1 MRMTRRHIRSGTIA
15 YPDQGPAPMSL
26 APEVRTRIETLLHDN
41 RVVLFMK
48 GNPGAPRCGFSA
60 AASGLLNELLPD
72 YATVDVLEDAEIR
85 EGIKAYGNW
94 PTIPQLYVGGELVGG
109 SDIIQSMYTS
119 GELQQL
125 FGLPKPDRTP
135 PPITITDK
143 AAAEI
148 RNAMADAE
156 AGLALHLAIDARF
169 QAQFHLAE
177 AELGS
182 IRSEANGIAIY
193 MDLATAQR
201 ARNVR
206 IDWADTVQGSGL
218 TIDNPNAPAGVKAL
232 SVQDLK
238 TRLDSGDIT
247 LIDVRPPDE
256 RALAALTAPFRTLD
270 DGIEALARLPKD
282 TQLAFLC
289 HTGSR
294 SASAAEHFRGLGF
307 AKVYNVAGG
316 IDAWSREVDP
326 GVPRY

>member
-1 MRMTRRHIRSGTIA
+1 MTV
-15 YPDQGPAPMSL
+15 
-26 APEVRTRIETLLHDN
+26 APEVRARIEALLQSN

-72 YATVDVLEDAEIR
+72 YATVDVLEDPEIR

-94 PTIPQLYVGGELVGG
+94 PTIPQLYIGGELVGG

-119 GELQQL
+119 GELQEL

-156 AGLALHLAIDARF
+156 AGLALHLSIDARY

-201 ARNVR
+201 ARNVS

-232 SVQDLK
+232 SVRELQA
-238 TRLDSGDIT
+238 RLNADDIT
-247 LIDVRPPDE
+247 LVDVRPGDE
-256 RALAALTAPFRTLD
+256 RAVASLAAPFRTLD
-270 DGIEALARLPKD
+270 DGIEALTSLPKD
-282 TQLAFLC
+282 TPLAFLC

-294 SASAAEHFRGLGF
+294 SAQAAEHFRALGF
-307 AKVYNVAGG
+307 AKVYNVVGG
-316 IDAWSREVDP
+316 IDAWSREIDP

>member
-1 MRMTRRHIRSGTIA
+1 
-15 YPDQGPAPMSL
+15 MSL

>member
-1 MRMTRRHIRSGTIA
+1 MTV
-15 YPDQGPAPMSL
+15 
-26 APEVRTRIETLLHDN
+26 APEVRARIEALLQSN

-72 YATVDVLEDAEIR
+72 YATVDVLEDPEIR

-94 PTIPQLYVGGELVGG
+94 PTIPQLYIGGELVGG

-119 GELQQL
+119 GELQEL

-135 PPITITDK
+135 PPMTITDK

-156 AGLALHLAIDARF
+156 AGLALHLSIDARY

-232 SVQDLK
+232 SVRELQA
-238 TRLDSGDIT
+238 RLNADDIT
-247 LIDVRPPDE
+247 LVDVRPGDE
-256 RALAALTAPFRTLD
+256 RAVASLAAPFRTLD
-270 DGIEALARLPKD
+270 DGIEALTSLPKD
-282 TQLAFLC
+282 TPLAFLC
-289 HTGSR
+289 HTGNR
-294 SASAAEHFRGLGF
+294 SAQAAEHFRGLGF
-307 AKVYNVAGG
+307 AEVYNVVGG
-316 IDAWSREVDP
+316 IEAWSREIDP

>member
-1 MRMTRRHIRSGTIA
+1 
-15 YPDQGPAPMSL
+15 MSL
-26 APEVRTRIETLLHDN
+26 APEVRTRIETLLQGN

-60 AASGLLNELLPD
+60 TASGLLNELLPD
-72 YATVDVLEDAEIR
+72 YATVDVLEDPEIR

-156 AGLALHLAIDARF
+156 AGLALHLAIDARY

-177 AELGS
+177 AGLGS
-182 IRSEANGIAIY
+182 IRSEASGIAIY
-193 MDLATAQR
+193 MDPATAQR

-238 TRLDSGDIT
+238 ARLDAGDIT
-247 LIDVRPPDE
+247 LIDVRPGDE
-256 RALAALTAPFRTLD
+256 RAVASLATPFRTLD
-270 DGIEALARLPKD
+270 DGIDALTRLPKD
-282 TQLAFLC
+282 THLAFLC

-316 IDAWSREVDP
+316 IDAWSREIDP

>member
-1 MRMTRRHIRSGTIA
+1 MNTAVDTRS
-15 YPDQGPAPMSL
+15 
-26 APEVRTRIETLLHDN
+26 RIENLLRLN
-41 RVVLFMK
+41 PVVLFMK
-48 GNPGAPRCGFSA
+48 GSPSAPRCGFSA
-60 AASGLLNELLPD
+60 AASGILNELLPN
-72 YATVDVLEDAEIR
+72 YATVDVLEDPEIR

-119 GELQQL
+119 GELQEL

-135 PPITITDK
+135 PQITISDK

-148 RNAMADAE
+148 RNALTDAE
-156 AGLALHLAIDARF
+156 AGLALHLSIDARY

-177 AELGS
+177 AEAAS

-193 MDLATAQR
+193 MDPGTAQR
-201 ARNVR
+201 ARGVS

-232 SVQDLK
+232 SVRELK
-238 TRLDSGDIT
+238 ARLDAGDVT
-247 LIDVRPPDE
+247 LIDVRPADE
-256 RALAALTAPFRTLD
+256 RAVASLAAPFRTLD
-270 DGIEALARLPKD
+270 DGIDVLTSLPKG

-316 IDAWSREVDP
+316 IDAWSREIDP

>member
-1 MRMTRRHIRSGTIA
+1 MTV
-15 YPDQGPAPMSL
+15 
-26 APEVRTRIETLLHDN
+26 APEVRARIEALLQSN

-72 YATVDVLEDAEIR
+72 YATVDVLEDPEIR

-94 PTIPQLYVGGELVGG
+94 PTIPQLYIGGELVGG

-119 GELQQL
+119 GELQEL

-156 AGLALHLAIDARF
+156 AGLALHLSIDARY

-206 IDWADTVQGSGL
+206 FDWADTVQGSGL

-232 SVQDLK
+232 SVRELQA
-238 TRLDSGDIT
+238 RLNADDIT
-247 LIDVRPPDE
+247 LVDVRPGDE
-256 RALAALTAPFRTLD
+256 RAVASLAAPFRTLD
-270 DGIEALARLPKD
+270 DGIEALTSLPKD
-282 TQLAFLC
+282 TPLAFLC
-289 HTGSR
+289 HTGNR
-294 SASAAEHFRGLGF
+294 SAQAAEHFRGLGF
-307 AKVYNVAGG
+307 AEVYNVVGG
-316 IDAWSREVDP
+316 IEAWSREIDP

>member
-1 MRMTRRHIRSGTIA
+1 MT
-15 YPDQGPAPMSL
+15 L
-26 APEVRTRIETLLHDN
+26 VPEVRTRIETLLQSN

-72 YATVDVLEDAEIR
+72 YATVDVLEDPEIR

-94 PTIPQLYVGGELVGG
+94 PTIPQLYIGGELVGG

-119 GELQQL
+119 GELQEL

-156 AGLALHLAIDARF
+156 AGLALHLSIDARY

-182 IRSEANGIAIY
+182 LRSEANGIAIY

-232 SVQDLK
+232 SVRELQA
-238 TRLDSGDIT
+238 RLNADDIT
-247 LIDVRPPDE
+247 LVDVRPGDE
-256 RALAALTAPFRTLD
+256 RAVASLAAPFRTLD
-270 DGIEALARLPKD
+270 DGIEALTSLPKD
-282 TQLAFLC
+282 TPLAFLC
-289 HTGSR
+289 HTGNR
-294 SASAAEHFRGLGF
+294 SAQAAEHFRGLGF
-307 AKVYNVAGG
+307 AEVYNVVGG
-316 IDAWSREVDP
+316 IEAWSREIDP

>member
-1 MRMTRRHIRSGTIA
+1 MT
-15 YPDQGPAPMSL
+15 L
-26 APEVRTRIETLLHDN
+26 VPEVRTRIETLLQSN

-72 YATVDVLEDAEIR
+72 YATVDVLEDPEIR

-94 PTIPQLYVGGELVGG
+94 PTIPQLYIGGELVGG

-119 GELQQL
+119 GELQEL

-135 PPITITDK
+135 PPMTITDK

-156 AGLALHLAIDARF
+156 AGLALHLSIDARY

-182 IRSEANGIAIY
+182 LRSEANGIAIY

-201 ARNVR
+201 ARNVS

-232 SVQDLK
+232 SVRELK
-238 TRLDSGDIT
+238 ARLDGGDIT
-247 LIDVRPPDE
+247 LVDVRPDDE
-256 RALAALTAPFRTLD
+256 RARAALATPFRTFD
-270 DGIEALARLPKD
+270 DGIEALTSLPKD
-282 TQLAFLC
+282 TPLAFLC

-294 SASAAEHFRGLGF
+294 SAQAAEHFRALGF
-307 AKVYNVAGG
+307 AKVYNVVGG
-316 IDAWSREVDP
+316 IDAWSREIDP

>member
-1 MRMTRRHIRSGTIA
+1 MTV
-15 YPDQGPAPMSL
+15 
-26 APEVRTRIETLLHDN
+26 APEVRTRIETLLQSN

-72 YATVDVLEDAEIR
+72 YATVDVLEDPEIR

-119 GELQQL
+119 GELQEL

-135 PPITITDK
+135 PRITISDK

-148 RNAMADAE
+148 RNALTDAE
-156 AGLALHLAIDARF
+156 AGLTLHLSIDARY

-177 AELGS
+177 AEAAS

-193 MDLATAQR
+193 MDPGTAQR
-201 ARNVR
+201 ARGVS

-232 SVQDLK
+232 SVRELK
-238 TRLDSGDIT
+238 ARLDAGDVT
-247 LIDVRPPDE
+247 LVDVRPGDE
-256 RALAALTAPFRTLD
+256 RAVASLAAPFRTLD
-270 DGIEALARLPKD
+270 DGIDALTSLPKD
-282 TQLAFLC
+282 TALAFLC

-316 IDAWSREVDP
+316 IDAWSREIDP

>member
-1 MRMTRRHIRSGTIA
+1 MNTAIDTRS
-15 YPDQGPAPMSL
+15 
-26 APEVRTRIETLLHDN
+26 RIETLLRQN
-41 RVVLFMK
+41 PVVLFMK
-48 GNPGAPRCGFSA
+48 GSPSAPRCGFSA
-60 AASGLLNELLPD
+60 AASGFLNELLPD
-72 YATVDVLEDAEIR
+72 YATVDVLEDPEIR

-119 GELQQL
+119 GELQEL

-135 PPITITDK
+135 PQITISDK
-143 AAAEI
+143 AAVEI
-148 RNAMADAE
+148 RNALSDAE
-156 AGLALHLAIDARF
+156 AGLALHLSIDARY

-177 AELGS
+177 AEAAS

-193 MDLATAQR
+193 MDPGTAQR
-201 ARNVR
+201 ARGVS

-232 SVQDLK
+232 SVRELRA
-238 TRLDSGDIT
+238 RLDAGDVT

-256 RALAALTAPFRTLD
+256 RAVASLAAPFRTLD
-270 DGIEALARLPKD
+270 DGIDVLTSLPKD

-307 AKVYNVAGG
+307 AKVYNVTGG

>member
-1 MRMTRRHIRSGTIA
+1 MA
-15 YPDQGPAPMSL
+15 V
-26 APEVRTRIETLLHDN
+26 APEIRTRIEALLQSN

-60 AASGLLNELLPD
+60 AASGVLNELLPD
-72 YATVDVLEDAEIR
+72 YATVDVLEDPEIR

-119 GELQQL
+119 GELQEL

-135 PPITITDK
+135 PQITISDK

-148 RNAMADAE
+148 RNALTDAE
-156 AGLALHLAIDARF
+156 AGLALHLSIDARY

-177 AELGS
+177 AEAAS

-193 MDLATAQR
+193 MDAGTAQR
-201 ARNVR
+201 ARGVS

-232 SVQDLK
+232 SVQELK
-238 TRLDSGDIT
+238 ARLDAGDIT
-247 LIDVRPPDE
+247 LVDVRPGDE
-256 RALAALTAPFRTLD
+256 RTVASLAIPFRTLD
-270 DGIEALARLPKD
+270 DGIDALTSLPKD
-282 TQLAFLC
+282 TPLAFLC

-294 SASAAEHFRGLGF
+294 SAHAAEHFRGLGF
-307 AKVYNVAGG
+307 SKVYKDAGG
-316 IDAWSREVDP
+316 IDAWSREIDP
-326 GVPRY
+326 RVPRY

>member
-1 MRMTRRHIRSGTIA
+1 MNTAIDTRS
-15 YPDQGPAPMSL
+15 
-26 APEVRTRIETLLHDN
+26 RIETLLRQN
-41 RVVLFMK
+41 PVVLFMK
-48 GNPGAPRCGFSA
+48 GSPSAPRCGFSA
-60 AASGLLNELLPD
+60 AASGILNELLPD
-72 YATVDVLEDAEIR
+72 YATVDVLEDPEIR

-119 GELQQL
+119 GELQEL

-135 PPITITDK
+135 PQITISDK
-143 AAAEI
+143 AAVEI
-148 RNAMADAE
+148 RNALIDAE
-156 AGLALHLAIDARF
+156 AGLALHLSIDARY

-177 AELGS
+177 AEAAS
-182 IRSEANGIAIY
+182 IRSESNGIAIY
-193 MDLATAQR
+193 MDPGTAQR
-201 ARNVR
+201 ARGVS

-232 SVQDLK
+232 SVRELRA
-238 TRLDSGDIT
+238 RLDAGDVT

-256 RALAALTAPFRTLD
+256 RAVASLAAPFRTLD
-270 DGIEALARLPKD
+270 DGIDVLTSLPKD

-307 AKVYNVAGG
+307 AKVYNVTGG

>member
-1 MRMTRRHIRSGTIA
+1 MT
-15 YPDQGPAPMSL
+15 L
-26 APEVRTRIETLLHDN
+26 VPEVRTRIETLLQSN

-72 YATVDVLEDAEIR
+72 YATVDVLEDPEIR

-94 PTIPQLYVGGELVGG
+94 PTIPQLYIGGELVGG

-119 GELQQL
+119 GELQEL

-156 AGLALHLAIDARF
+156 AGLALHLSIDARY

-182 IRSEANGIAIY
+182 LRSEANGIAIY

-201 ARNVR
+201 ARNVS

-232 SVQDLK
+232 SVRELK
-238 TRLDSGDIT
+238 ARLDGGDIT
-247 LIDVRPPDE
+247 LVDVRPDDE
-256 RALAALTAPFRTLD
+256 RARAALATPFRTFD
-270 DGIEALARLPKD
+270 DGIEALTSLPKD
-282 TQLAFLC
+282 TPLAFLC

-294 SASAAEHFRGLGF
+294 SAQAAEHFRALGF
-307 AKVYNVAGG
+307 AKVYNVVGG
-316 IDAWSREVDP
+316 IDAWSREIDP